1 MLTARYSA
9 ASNRLLGGLPPRRRD
24 RFLAECTLVDLV
36 LGRILYERGDLI
48 RHVYFPVDSSVSM
61 LAVIDRDRTALEVG
75 MVGSEGMCGHA
86 LVLGSDVAPLRALV
100 QGAGT
105 SWRMKASTFR
115 RQLENVPA
123 LRQLLWRYV
132 GVLFGQLAQAAACTR
147 FHVVEQRL
155 ARWLL
160 MTQDRSHA
168 DSFEVTQEFL
178 AFMLGIRRVG
188 VTIAA
193 GSLQSKR
200 LIRYRRGRIVILN
213 RDRLEA
219 AACSC
224 YRADLQIYQDGLGA
238 RSKLQRVPL
247 ARAAKERTL

>member
-1 MLTARYSA
+1 MSTERRNA
-9 ASNRLLGGLPPRRRD
+9 ASNRLLGGLPLGKRD

-36 LGRILYERGDLI
+36 LGRILYERGGLI

-61 LAVIDRDRTALEVG
+61 LAIFDEDRTALEVG
-75 MVGSEGMCGHA
+75 VVGSEGMCGHA

-115 RQLENVPA
+115 RQLEGEPA
-123 LRQLLWRYV
+123 LRHLLRRYV
-132 GVLFGQLAQAAACTR
+132 GVLFGQLAQAAACASC
-147 FHVVEQRL
+147 HVVEQRL
-155 ARWLL
+155 ARRLL
-160 MTQDRSHA
+160 MAQDRSHS

-193 GSLQSKR
+193 GSLQSRR
-200 LIRYRRGRIVILN
+200 LIRYKRGRIVILN

-224 YRADLQIYQDGLGA
+224 YRADLRIYQDGLRT
-238 RSKLQRVPL
+238 RSRFQRAQLGSVV
-247 ARAAKERTL
+247 KEDAP